1 LLDSLDE
8 NSHKHAYEVSGDLKD
23 ALRRSIELLGNEA
36 VHHIR
41 YKQKDAA
48 FQLVDDKQ
56 LSEECLRFMYRL
68 LFLFYIEARPE
79 LNYIPMGSEV
89 YRRGYSLERLR
100 DLEQV
105 PLLSDADREST
116 YIHDSLERLFQM
128 IWEGYPKR
136 EESTLQEQLRGE
148 EADDVYAD
156 SFRITP
162 LKSHLFD
169 PSRMPLLGGQITKA
183 RVRFRNGVLREVIE
197 LMSLTKAKLGRKRGR
212 VKLRPAGHQPV
223 GLGV

>member
-1 LLDSLDE
+1 
-8 NSHKHAYEVSGDLKD
+8 
-23 ALRRSIELLGNEA
+23 
-36 VHHIR
+36 
-41 YKQKDAA
+41 
-48 FQLVDDKQ
+48 
-56 LSEECLRFMYRL
+56 
-68 LFLFYIEARPE
+68 
-79 LNYIPMGSEV
+79 MGSEV

-136 EESTLQEQLRGE
+136 DESTQQEQLS
-148 EADDVYAD
+148 ADGAADVYAD

-169 PSRMPLLGGQITKA
+169 PSRMPLLGGAITKA

-197 LMSLTKAKLGRKRGR
+197 LMSLTKPSQVAS
-212 VKLRPAGHQPV
+212 AAA
-223 GLGV
+223 